1 MLMSFPNSD
10 AGKHAAAFSQ
20 LQARF
25 PEYVET
31 HAAYVFLGKDRAY
44 KIKKPVKLP
53 YLDFS
58 TRELRQ
64 LTLGRELEINR
75 LFAPDIYLGLD
86 NVCGEPVLVMNR
98 FPADAQLTAVI
109 AHGALD
115 DGLSRRLG
123 ETVVASHLAAPAS
136 MVGGASIM
144 FGLGMQLSKAFTAA
158 TDIFPAADTLEFH
171 ALFEAAMARN
181 GDLLDQRGRQGMV
194 RRCHGDLHCGN
205 IVVLD
210 GQPRLFDAIEF
221 SETIATV
228 DVLYDLAF
236 LLMDLGRRGATRAAN
251 IVLNHYLHRRRTQE
265 NLSALSALP
274 LFLATR
280 AGVRALVTAD
290 LVHELPVSKSLRQ
303 RGEALDYFRASLAF
317 LKPPGPLL
325 VCIGGLSGTG
335 KSVLSASL
343 APWLGAAPGAIH
355 IRSDVERKVL
365 AGVSETSRLPPTSY
379 TRDASQQVYAA
390 MFSRAGRALRAGHT
404 VILDAVFAQEGERRT
419 AAHLAES
426 CGADFYGFWLEASA
440 ATLKARVDA
449 RQGDASDATSAVVE
463 SQLAHD
469 IGVMTWQQIA
479 ADGAPADT
487 LGLVMQTL
495 PLATAARL

>member
-1 MLMSFPNSD
+1 MLLSLPNTD
-10 AGKHAAAFSQ
+10 AGKHALAFSQ

-31 HAAYVFLGKDRAY
+31 HAAYVFLGKERAY

-58 TRELRQ
+58 TRELRR
-64 LTLGRELEINR
+64 LILERELEINR
-75 LFAPDIYLGLD
+75 LFAPDIYLGLED
-86 NVCGEPVLVMNR
+86 VRGEPVLVMNR

-109 AHGALD
+109 AHGGLD
-115 DGLSRRLG
+115 DRLSRRLA
-123 ETVVASHLAAPAS
+123 ETVVASHLATPAS
-136 MVGGASIM
+136 TVGGASIM
-144 FGLGMQLSKAFTAA
+144 FGLGMQLSKAFTAGS
-158 TDIFPAADTLEFH
+158 DIFPAADTLEFH
-171 ALFEAAMARN
+171 ALFEAAMAGN
-181 GDLLDQRGRQGMV
+181 GELLDQRGRHGLV

-221 SETIATV
+221 SEAIATV

-236 LLMDLGRRGATRAAN
+236 LLMDLGRRGAARAAN
-251 IVLNHYLHRRRTQE
+251 IVLNHYLQRRRMQE
-265 NLSALSALP
+265 NLSGLSALP

-290 LVHELPVSKSLRQ
+290 LVHELPVNKSLRQ

-317 LKPPGPLL
+317 LKPPQPLL
-325 VCIGGLSGTG
+325 VCVGGLSGTG
-335 KSVLSASL
+335 KSVLAASL
-343 APWLGAAPGAIH
+343 APSLGAAPGAIH

-365 AGVSETSRLPPTSY
+365 AGVPETSPLPPASY
-379 TRDASQQVYAA
+379 TRDASQQVYTA
-390 MFSRAGRALRAGHT
+390 MFDRAGRALRAGHA

-419 AAHLAES
+419 ATRLAES
-426 CGADFYGFWLEASA
+426 CGAGFHGFWLEAPA
-440 ATLKARVDA
+440 ATLKARVEA
-449 RQGDASDATSAVVE
+449 RRGDASDATSAVVE

-469 IGVMTWQQIA
+469 VGVMTWRRIDA
-479 ADGAPADT
+479 TGEPANT
-487 LGLVMQTL
+487 LGLVMHTL
-495 PLATAARL
+495 PSRPAALV

>member
-1 MLMSFPNSD
+1 
-10 AGKHAAAFSQ
+10 
-20 LQARF
+20 
-25 PEYVET
+25 
-31 HAAYVFLGKDRAY
+31 
-44 KIKKPVKLP
+44 
-53 YLDFS
+53 
-58 TRELRQ
+58 
-64 LTLGRELEINR
+64 
-75 LFAPDIYLGLD
+75 
-86 NVCGEPVLVMNR
+86 
-98 FPADAQLTAVI
+98 
-109 AHGALD
+109 
-115 DGLSRRLG
+115 
-123 ETVVASHLAAPAS
+123 
-136 MVGGASIM
+136 M